1 LTDLASR
8 WPQGHSPMPAD
19 EAATA
24 SVNAIPT
31 VVEMM
36 QACIGE
42 IEPGHRPAEQT
53 SQPLLQSPE
62 AQQGAMHH
70 LVGCDQQQAIGHTG
84 DEDGPDRGPP
94 PRGRRQYSQ
103 APPSSKALSVD
114 RRRVALAL
122 SLVVSAAPRPLT
134 SAQRSR
140 TRAVAASDA
149 IVSGARNTV

>member
-1 LTDLASR
+1 
-8 WPQGHSPMPAD
+8 
-19 EAATA
+19 
-24 SVNAIPT
+24 VNAIPT

-42 IEPGHRPAEQT
+42 IGPGHRPAEQT

-84 DEDGPDRGPP
+84 DEDGPDRGP
-94 PRGRRQYSQ
+94 RGRRQYSQ
-103 APPSSKALSVD
+103 APPSNKALSAV
-114 RRRVALAL
+114 RRRVDLAL
-122 SLVVSAAPRPLT
+122 SLVVSSPPRPLI

>member
-1 LTDLASR
+1 
-8 WPQGHSPMPAD
+8 MPAD

-53 SQPLLQSPE
+53 RQPPLQLPITL
-62 AQQGAMHH
+62 QGAMHY
-70 LVGCDQQQAIGHTG
+70 LVVGDQQQAIGHTG
-84 DEDGPDRGPP
+84 DEDGPDHGPP

-149 IVSGARNTV
+149 IVSGARNIV

>member
-1 LTDLASR
+1 
-8 WPQGHSPMPAD
+8 M
-19 EAATA
+19 
-24 SVNAIPT
+24 NAIPT

-94 PRGRRQYSQ
+94 PPPPRGRRQYSQ

>member
-1 LTDLASR
+1 
-8 WPQGHSPMPAD
+8 MPAD

-94 PRGRRQYSQ
+94 QGQTSVQPGAAKQQGTQRRQAEGGPGSLAGSERSSE
-103 APPSSKALSVD
+103 APHLSAEITNQGCSGQ
-114 RRRVALAL
+114 RRHRFRGEKH
-122 SLVVSAAPRPLT
+122 SLIKISPHG
-134 SAQRSR
+134 R
-140 TRAVAASDA
+140 T
-149 IVSGARNTV
+149 

>member
-1 LTDLASR
+1 
-8 WPQGHSPMPAD
+8 MPAD

-94 PRGRRQYSQ
+94 PPGADASTARRRQAARHS
-103 APPSSKALSVD
+103 ASTGGGWPWLS
-114 RRRVALAL
+114 RW
-122 SLVVSAAPRPLT
+122 
-134 SAQRSR
+134 
-140 TRAVAASDA
+140 
-149 IVSGARNTV
+149 